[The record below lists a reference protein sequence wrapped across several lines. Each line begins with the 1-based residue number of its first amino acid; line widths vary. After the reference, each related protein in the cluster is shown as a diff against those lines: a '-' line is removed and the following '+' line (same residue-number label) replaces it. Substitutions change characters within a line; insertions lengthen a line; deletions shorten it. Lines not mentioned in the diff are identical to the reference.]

1 MKQIYPLEADRCRS
15 ENESITRF
23 RKLMPDI
30 TREIIES
37 CNENDCFM
45 HVGYEPIPSR
55 KNAKEIIKTGMQV
68 LFPGYFAGKKIDP
81 LNLTYRIGQLTTS
94 LFDLL
99 SDQVVLSFRHD
110 CFRYDKSCTSC
121 ATEGYE
127 AALAF
132 FRAIPELKRMLSDDV
147 RAIRDGDPA
156 AHSVD
161 EIIFSYPGVYAIS
174 VYRMAHKL
182 YELGVPIL
190 PRIMTEIAHSA
201 TGIDIHPGAQIGR
214 CFAIDHGTGVV
225 IGETCL
231 VGENVRIYQ
240 GVTLGALSLPPGAG
254 EHLKGKKRHPTIED
268 NAIIY
273 SGATILGGETTI
285 GENCTIGG
293 NVWLTESVPPDT
305 KVFIETPELI
315 YRNAKGTK
323 EPE

>member
-1 MKQIYPLEADRCRS
+1 MKEIFPQEADRCRS

-23 RKLMPDI
+23 RQLMPEI
-30 TREIIES
+30 ARQIIES
-37 CNENDCFM
+37 CNEPECFM

-55 KNAKEIIKTGMQV
+55 DNAMRIIKIGMQI

-81 LNLTYRIGQLTTS
+81 LNLTYRIGQLTIT

-99 SDQVVLSFRHD
+99 TEQVVLSLRHD
-110 CFRYDKSCTSC
+110 CYRYNKSCTSC
-121 ATEGYE
+121 ASEGHE
-127 AALAF
+127 ATLSF
-132 FRAIPELKRMLSDDV
+132 FRAIPALKRMLAGDV

-201 TGIDIHPGAQIGR
+201 TGIDIHPGAQIGQS
-214 CFAIDHGTGVV
+214 FAIDHGTGVV

-273 SGATILGGETTI
+273 SGATILGGKTTI
-285 GENCTIGG
+285 GRNCTIGG
-293 NVWLTESVPPDT
+293 NVWLTESVPADT

-315 YRNAKGTK
+315 YMDSNGAKK
-323 EPE
+323 

>member
-1 MKQIYPLEADRCRS
+1 MEQIYPEEADRCRS
-15 ENESITRF
+15 ENESITRY
-23 RKLMPDI
+23 RQLMPEI
-30 TREIIES
+30 TRKIIDS
-37 CNENDCFM
+37 CKEPECFM

-55 KNAKEIIKTGMQV
+55 ENAKRIIEVGMQV
-68 LFPGYFAGKKIDP
+68 LFPGYFARKKIDP
-81 LNLTYRIGQLTTS
+81 LNLTYRIGQLTTT

-99 SDQVVLSFRHD
+99 TEQVVLSFRHD
-110 CFRYDKSCTSC
+110 CYRYNKSCTSC
-121 ATEGYE
+121 ASEGHE
-127 AALAF
+127 AALEF
-132 FRAIPELKRMLSDDV
+132 FRAIPGIKRMLADDI

-190 PRIMTEIAHSA
+190 PRIMTELAHSA
-201 TGIDIHPGAQIGR
+201 TGIDIHPGATIGR
-214 CFAIDHGTGVV
+214 RFAIDHGTGVV

-240 GVTLGALSLPPGAG
+240 GVTLGALSLPPGSG

-273 SGATILGGETTI
+273 SGATILGGDTVI
-285 GENCTIGG
+285 GKNCTIGG

-305 KVFIETPELI
+305 KVFIETPQLI
-315 YRNAKGTK
+315 YMDSNGAKK
-323 EPE
+323 

>member
-1 MKQIYPLEADRCRS
+1 MTPIYPEEADRCRS
-15 ENESITRF
+15 ENESIAQF
-23 RKLMPDI
+23 RQLMPDI
-30 TREIIES
+30 TRRIIDS
-37 CNENDCFM
+37 CNEPDCFM

-55 KNAKEIIKTGMQV
+55 HDAKRIIKVGMQV

-81 LNLTYRIGQLTTS
+81 LNLTYRIGQLTTT

-99 SDQVVLSFRHD
+99 TEQVVLSFRHD
-110 CFRYDKSCTSC
+110 CYRYNKSCTSC
-121 ATEGYE
+121 AHEGHKAVLE
-127 AALAF
+127 F
-132 FRAIPELKRMLSDDV
+132 FRAIPEIKRMLADDV
-147 RAIRDGDPA
+147 RATRDGDPA

-161 EIIFSYPGVYAIS
+161 EIIFSYPGVYTIS

-201 TGIDIHPGAQIGR
+201 TGIDIHPGAQIGKR
-214 CFAIDHGTGVV
+214 FAIDHGTGVV
-225 IGETCL
+225 IGETTI

-254 EHLKGKKRHPTIED
+254 EHLKGIKRHPTIED

-273 SGATILGGETTI
+273 SGATILGGKTTI
-285 GENCTIGG
+285 GKNCTIGG

-315 YRNAKGTK
+315 YMDTNGSKTR
-323 EPE
+323 

>member
-1 MKQIYPLEADRCRS
+1 MNPIYPQEADRCRS
-15 ENESITRF
+15 ENESIARF
-23 RKLMPDI
+23 RRLMPDI
-30 TREIIES
+30 TREIIDS
-37 CNENDCFM
+37 CNEPECFK

-55 KNAKEIIKTGMQV
+55 HDAKRIIKVGMQV

-81 LNLTYRIGQLTTS
+81 LNLTYRIGQLTTT
-94 LFDLL
+94 LYDLL
-99 SDQVVLSFRHD
+99 TEQVVLSFRHD
-110 CFRYDKSCTSC
+110 CYRYNKSCTSC
-121 ATEGYE
+121 ASEGHE
-127 AALAF
+127 AVLEF
-132 FRAIPELKRMLSDDV
+132 FRAIPDIKRTLAEDV
-147 RAIRDGDPA
+147 RATRDGDPA

-201 TGIDIHPGAQIGR
+201 TGIDIHPGARIGKR
-214 CFAIDHGTGVV
+214 FAIDHGTGVV
-225 IGETCL
+225 IGETTL

-273 SGATILGGETTI
+273 SGATILGGKTTI
-285 GENCTIGG
+285 GRNCTIGG
-293 NVWLTESVPPDT
+293 NVWLTTSVPADT

-315 YRNAKGTK
+315 YMDSNGSKTR
-323 EPE
+323 